1 MNTRYKALLS
11 KINAGQ
17 VAILDSGTSTELER
31 RGATMD
37 DQVWSARVSIEHFDV
52 LVETHQAY
60 IDAGA
65 DVITVNS
72 YASSRLVLEPAGLA
86 DEVRT
91 INMKNIEAAL
101 LARERC
107 GNNDVLV
114 AGSISHNLGFRASDH
129 KPKSKE
135 ALFDIFN
142 EMVSFYE
149 EGEVDLI
156 LLEMMYVPWRM
167 LPLFECASSSQLP
180 VWCGLSAKTS
190 NGDDSLTAYH
200 ESTIPFMD
208 NIQMAVKFGFEGMGI
223 MHSSVDLIEDAIQQI
238 KIKYNKLE

>member
-1 MNTRYKALLS
+1 MNTRYEALLS
-11 KINAGQ
+11 KINSGQ

-37 DQVWSARVSIEHFDV
+37 DQVWSARVSIESFDV

-72 YASSRLVLEPAGLA
+72 YASSRLVLETAGLA

-107 GNNDVLV
+107 GNQDVLV
-114 AGSISHNLGFRASDH
+114 AGSVSHNLGFLTASNQYNKRQVTRETH
-129 KPKSKE
+129 FE
-135 ALFDIFN
+135 AFN
-142 EMVSFYE
+142 EMFSFYE
-149 EGEVDLI
+149 EGEVDLV
-156 LLEMMYVPWRM
+156 LL
-167 LPLFECASSSQLP
+167 
-180 VWCGLSAKTS
+180 
-190 NGDDSLTAYH
+190 GDDVCT
-200 ESTIPFMD
+200 
-208 NIQMAVKFGFEGMGI
+208 
-223 MHSSVDLIEDAIQQI
+223 
-238 KIKYNKLE
+238 